1 MQQHATSCNVMQ
13 GHARTAWCV
22 DFTCKSLGHTTC
34 LLHDDGPSG
43 PIYVSLHPSHVVFGL
58 VIWTHVVVIEIF
70 DISYISYQK
79 DPKLWLSRHAEKCR
93 KSAGASSTRFRSSKD
108 IDAERVNIRSQ
119 WSLRKSFINEMQKRT
134 RLEHP
139 LIWCAILHICWTLR
153 TGQNAENSAHSMHC
167 NSVAKF
173 DRINQNI
180 LYTYYQNNQI
190 FDHFWGSHLQCTH
203 DGCEVHLSSQR
214 KIKETRTTCSLSWT
228 CEIQLQKGT

>member
-1 MQQHATSCNVMQ
+1 MTSRRIHKEICEAHTTTWNVMQ

-58 VIWTHVVVIEIF
+58 VIWTYVVVIEIF

-79 DPKLWLSRHAEKCR
+79 DPTLWLSRHAEKCR

-108 IDAERVNIRSQ
+108 IGAERVSIRSQ
-119 WSLRKSFINEMQKRT
+119 WSLRKSFINEMQKKT

-139 LIWCAILHICWTLR
+139 PIWCASYLLNSQDWPKCREQMR
-153 TGQNAENSAHSMHC
+153 T
-167 NSVAKF
+167 VL
-173 DRINQNI
+173 I
-180 LYTYYQNNQI
+180 
-190 FDHFWGSHLQCTH
+190 QCT
-203 DGCEVHLSSQR
+203 VTQ
-214 KIKETRTTCSLSWT
+214 
-228 CEIQLQKGT
+228 